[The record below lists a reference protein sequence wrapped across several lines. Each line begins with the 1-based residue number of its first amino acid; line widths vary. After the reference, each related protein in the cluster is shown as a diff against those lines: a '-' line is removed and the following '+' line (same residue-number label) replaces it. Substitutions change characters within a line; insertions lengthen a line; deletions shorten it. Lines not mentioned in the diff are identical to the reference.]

1 MAKPG
6 NDRDRTGGAGQESI
20 GGGDQPE
27 KRFETPSG
35 GAIEHE
41 GKGPN
46 PSASTPDRPDRPD
59 RPDPSAQADGD
70 DGDAAT
76 GGRGR
81 STGGRRGKGE

>member
-1 MAKPG
+1 MTERSK
-6 NDRDRTGGAGQESI
+6 TGGAGQESI

-35 GAIEHE
+35 GAIEHQ

-46 PSASTPDRPDRPD
+46 PSSTPAHPDRPDH
-59 RPDPSAQADGD
+59 DPSAQADGD
-70 DGDAAT
+70 DGDPAT

-81 STGGRRGKGE
+81 STRKGSKGG

>member
-6 NDRDRTGGAGQESI
+6 SDRDRTGGAGQESI

-27 KRFETPSG
+27 KRFQTPSG

-46 PSASTPDRPDRPD
+46 PSASTPD
-59 RPDPSAQADGD
+59 PSAQADGD
-70 DGDAAT
+70 DGDART
-76 GGRGR
+76 GGRGN
-81 STGGRRGKGE
+81 STGSRRGKGG